1 MTAENTGS
9 PSAELQPALL
19 EHPLRRALH
28 DEVHARPHELLK
40 APLAASHLALVTGE
54 RGAGDDL
61 AHLARLCGRFGLA
74 VPPEGNHAALDFPGF
89 RLRWERHAEF
99 STWTVLV
106 QAPQPE
112 PFQPPALAALPED
125 WLAGL
130 PGRKLAALHV
140 AFLVREPSPDRLAA
154 LFPGG
159 TITGSRVLGG
169 AGAAFTD
176 FRLQADGCG
185 RILVIDQ
192 GMTAGQGGR
201 LLQRLLEIETYRM
214 TALLSLPLARELSP
228 RLSQAERDLAG
239 IIEALSAE
247 PDSDDRQLLERLTK
261 LAAEV
266 ERLSSSSSFRFAAGR
281 AYYALVG
288 RRIDELREERI
299 PGIQTVG
306 EFMERRLAPA
316 IATCDATARRI
327 EDLSSRIARA
337 GDLLR
342 TRVDIALE
350 EKNRDLLAAMN
361 KRAQLQLRLQQTV
374 EGLSVAAISYYLVG
388 LLGYAAKGAK
398 AAGMPVDP
406 DLAMGLGVP
415 LAVLLVWMGLKR
427 FKKSLHAAD

>member
-1 MTAENTGS
+1 
-9 PSAELQPALL
+9 
-19 EHPLRRALH
+19 
-28 DEVHARPHELLK
+28 
-40 APLAASHLALVTGE
+40 
-54 RGAGDDL
+54 
-61 AHLARLCGRFGLA
+61 
-74 VPPEGNHAALDFPGF
+74 
-89 RLRWERHAEF
+89 
-99 STWTVLV
+99 
-106 QAPQPE
+106 
-112 PFQPPALAALPED
+112 
-125 WLAGL
+125 
-130 PGRKLAALHV
+130 
-140 AFLVREPSPDRLAA
+140 
-154 LFPGG
+154 
-159 TITGSRVLGG
+159 
-169 AGAAFTD
+169 
-176 FRLQADGCG
+176 
-185 RILVIDQ
+185 VIDQ

>member
-1 MTAENTGS
+1 MTGENTGA
-9 PSAELQPALL
+9 PSGVSQPALA

-40 APLAASHLALVTGE
+40 APLSASHLALMTGE
-54 RGAGDDL
+54 RGASDDL
-61 AHLARLCGRFGLA
+61 AHLSRLCGRYGLA
-74 VPPEGNHAALDFPGF
+74 VPPEGSHAALDFPGF

-106 QAPQPE
+106 AAPQPE
-112 PFQPPALAALPED
+112 PFAPPALAALPED
-125 WLAGL
+125 WLASL
-130 PGRKLAALHV
+130 PGRRLAALHV
-140 AFLVREPSPDRLAA
+140 AFVSREPSPDRLAA
-154 LFPGG
+154 LFGG
-159 TITGSRVLGG
+159 NTLTGSRMLGG

-176 FRLQADGCG
+176 FRLQADGFG

-192 GMTAGQGGR
+192 GMTPGQGGR

-214 TALLSLPLARELSP
+214 TALLSLPQARQMSP
-228 RLSQAERDLAG
+228 RLSVAEKDLAG
-239 IIEALSAE
+239 IIESLSAQ
-247 PDSDDRQLLERLTK
+247 PDADDRVLLERLTK

-281 AYYALVG
+281 AYYALVK
-288 RRIDELREERI
+288 RRIEELREERI

-306 EFMERRLAPA
+306 EFMERRLTPA
-316 IATCDATARRI
+316 IATSDATASRI
-327 EDLSSRIARA
+327 EDLSARVARA

-361 KRAQLQLRLQQTV
+361 RRAQLQLRLQQTV

-388 LLGYAAKGAK
+388 LAGYAAKGAK
-398 AAGMPVDP
+398 AAGWPVDP
-406 DLAMGLGVP
+406 DLAVGMAVP
-415 LAVLLVWMGLKR
+415 LAVLAVWIGLKR
-427 FKKSLHAAD
+427 FKKSLHEGE